1 MQSQFDITRIK
12 EKIGFS
18 VWIYVLVIDCKQ
30 DVVGWRI
37 KYLEIIAVIKTGS
50 IRKLGNFTC
59 FMFHFSVSPVSY
71 FRFCGTT
78 ACQVTA
84 VEQVFQV
91 FSFSFYPIWLVQL
104 KWQNKSHFILK
115 SKLLSFIRPVQ
126 SNVYSILDLKGL
138 KFLTRLQLGLIHQM
152 NTDLDITFMIAWI
165 HYVLLTWKL
174 KILLSTLPSLLP
186 ATDWSYQ

>member
-1 MQSQFDITRIK
+1 MQSQFDIIGIK
-12 EKIGFS
+12 EKTGFS
-18 VWIYVLVIDCKQ
+18 VWIYVLVIDWKQ
-30 DVVGWRI
+30 DVVGWRT

-91 FSFSFYPIWLVQL
+91 FSFSFYPIFFFFLFVILRRCRFLIYWFNLGGKIRVISYWKVNYFLFVQF
-104 KWQNKSHFILK
+104 KAMYTIF
-115 SKLLSFIRPVQ
+115 
-126 SNVYSILDLKGL
+126 
-138 KFLTRLQLGLIHQM
+138 
-152 NTDLDITFMIAWI
+152 
-165 HYVLLTWKL
+165 
-174 KILLSTLPSLLP
+174 
-186 ATDWSYQ
+186 

>member
-1 MQSQFDITRIK
+1 MQSQFDIIGIK
-12 EKIGFS
+12 EKTGFS
-18 VWIYVLVIDCKQ
+18 VWIYVLVIDWKQ
-30 DVVGWRI
+30 DVVGWRT

-91 FSFSFYPIWLVQL
+91 FSFSFYPIFFFFSIHYFTSMQISYLLVQL
-104 KWQNKSHFILK
+104 RWQNKNHFILK
-115 SKLLSFIRPVQ
+115 SKLLFFIRPVQ
-126 SNVYSILDLKGL
+126 SNICNILDLKGL
-138 KFLTRLQLGLIHQM
+138 KFLTSLQLGLIH
-152 NTDLDITFMIAWI
+152 
-165 HYVLLTWKL
+165 
-174 KILLSTLPSLLP
+174 
-186 ATDWSYQ
+186 